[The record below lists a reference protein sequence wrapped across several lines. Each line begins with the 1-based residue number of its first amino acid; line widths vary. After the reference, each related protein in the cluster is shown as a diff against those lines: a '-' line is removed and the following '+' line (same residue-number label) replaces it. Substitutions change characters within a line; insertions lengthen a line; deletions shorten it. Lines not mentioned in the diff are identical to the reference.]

1 MKHPALFDIEPDTE
15 SQASKLSRF
24 CAENKIWVLNAKG
37 AEEPW
42 LAMAWSAA
50 AERTGLP
57 CDGTEDDCFE
67 LYAGYCSLLTDLGLM
82 VTGTS
87 KLDVCRQIAKNLKL
101 TPPA

>member
-1 MKHPALFDIEPDTE
+1 MKHPTLFDIAPDTE

-24 CAENKIWVLNAKG
+24 CTENKIWTWRADID
-37 AEEPW
+37 EDPW
-42 LAMAWSAA
+42 LAMAWERAA
-50 AERTGLP
+50 QRTNKQ
-57 CDGTEDDCFE
+57 CDGSDDSCFE
-67 LYAGYCSLLTDLGLM
+67 LYAGYCSLLTDIGLM